1 MLRFGLLCSLLCGAG
16 LSAPA
21 PAALAE
27 GPQEGAPD
35 PVAASAAFDET
46 NPSIALK
53 GSVWRTKPGIVFLR
67 TPVGLLTLSSKTT
80 LKDMRASQEVSFWIH
95 GPHMVVEIRKRA
107 DGSLVHRYLSGPFA
121 TSGDPKELS
130 RWTPEGEKPVH
141 AGAHEAQ
148 LSAQKDGSPVTVE
161 VDATDTVVGVH
172 DLQFDLQIAQV
183 PASGSDVH
191 VLLTGT
197 VAKLKSNFIFFRTP
211 VGMINVNAKIGIRN
225 AKMGQTMTL
234 HVHQHHV
241 VADLTPANGSAP
253 AHRFITGPLQFATPD
268 HTSMTF
274 WTPEGEQTFPADR
287 GKAVLAGTKEGSP
300 INVELN
306 GQGAVVDIQRLN

>member
-1 MLRFGLLCSLLCGAG
+1 MLRFGLLCGLLYGAT
-16 LSAPA
+16 LSISATETLAQGSAEGGPE
-21 PAALAE
+21 PAA
-27 GPQEGAPD
+27 
-35 PVAASAAFDET
+35 AAVAFDET

-95 GPHMVVEIRKRA
+95 GPHMAVEIRKRA
-107 DGSLVHRYLSGPFA
+107 DGSLVHRYLSGPFSS
-121 TSGDPKELS
+121 SGDTTALA
-130 RWTPEGEKPVH
+130 RWTPEGEKTVH
-141 AGAHEAQ
+141 VGTYEAQ
-148 LSAQKDGSPVTVE
+148 LSALKDGNPVTVE

-183 PASGSDVH
+183 PTSGADVH
-191 VLLTGT
+191 ILLTGT

-241 VADLTPANGSAP
+241 VADLTPANGAAP

-268 HTSMTF
+268 HTSMTL
-274 WTPEGEQTFPADR
+274 WTPEGQQTFPADR
-287 GKAVLAGTKEGSP
+287 GKAALAGTKEGSP

-306 GQGAVVDIQRLN
+306 GQGTVVDIQRLN